1 MELNRIWSILLF
13 LAATLI
19 FVVRGPVRMM
29 RAGYNDLSSP
39 YVSSRLW
46 LRGENP
52 YDSQLFMS
60 EWTRSGGAP
69 FIARGS
75 STSTRPAYPPPT
87 LPALAPLAAANWKTS
102 RVLFALLAT
111 ALFALI
117 IWKLR
122 HASLATLALIIAM
135 SSIATGIGGGNIA
148 ILAIELAVI
157 SSLIPPGP
165 ATGVLLGV
173 SICLKPQLAIW
184 LFLYYV
190 FTRRWSV
197 AIATVG
203 TVATSTLLALSRMPR
218 NWLDSY
224 LSNLSHFLAI
234 GGVNDF
240 TTSNPSRFE
249 LLNLQV
255 LAFSLTTD
263 YALSN
268 LIAWIITGAL
278 LFLWSIWCLRKDTG
292 LLALATVSLIGLLPL
307 YQRLYNLP
315 IILLF
320 VAWTVRNNHRW
331 LPAMLI
337 PLAVPWTAIFQ
348 KLSNDRLMTG
358 PVWNSNWTYQVL
370 LLPHLTW
377 FVLALIGFGL
387 LEMRRA
393 VASETVADAPLHLP
407 YRIRGRL
414 SRQTLVNS

>member
-1 MELNRIWSILLF
+1 MKLTRIWSVLLF
-13 LAATLI
+13 SAATLV
-19 FVVRGPVRMM
+19 FVLRGPVRMM
-29 RAGYNDLSSP
+29 RASYNDLSSP

-46 LRGENP
+46 LGGANP

-60 EWTRSGGAP
+60 EWTRAGGAP

-75 STSTRPAYPPPT
+75 STTTRPAYPPPT
-87 LPALAPLAAANWKTS
+87 LPVLAPLAAANWKTA
-102 RVLFALLAT
+102 RVLFALMASS
-111 ALFALI
+111 LFALI
-117 IWKLR
+117 LWRLR
-122 HASLATLALIIAM
+122 HVSLVTLVLLLAM
-135 SSIATGIGGGNIA
+135 SSIATCIGGGNIA
-148 ILAIELAVI
+148 ILAIELAVL
-157 SSLIPPGP
+157 SSIIPPSP
-165 ATGVLLGV
+165 TTGVLLGL
-173 SICLKPQLAIW
+173 SICLKPQLAVW
-184 LFLYYV
+184 LLLYYV

-197 AIATVG
+197 ALTTIA
-203 TVATSTLLALSRMPR
+203 TVATSTLIALSRMPGG
-218 NWLDSY
+218 WLAAY

-255 LAFSLTTD
+255 LVFSLAGD

-278 LFLWSIWCLRKDTG
+278 LSLWSIWCLRKDTG

-315 IILLF
+315 ILLLF
-320 VAWTVRNNHRW
+320 VTWAIRKDYRW
-331 LPAMLI
+331 LPYALI
-337 PLAVPWTAIFQ
+337 PLSIPWTAIFQ

-358 PVWNSNWTYQVL
+358 PVWNSHWLYQVL

-377 FVLALIGFGL
+377 IVLALIGFGL
-387 LEMRRA
+387 FEMRREG
-393 VASETVADAPLHLP
+393 ASETVSNTPLRLP

-414 SRQTLVNS
+414 PRQTLANL